1 MPVRYAEELN
11 VGKSSVLFKEPTDI
25 GCGAKPP
32 DFQCLVTTAGRRA
45 PPCPADRF
53 VQEER
58 ASSYTGQGAPRHLHP
73 ESLAVGNRRGPPVSP
88 GGLVCLGHLP
98 CALFNVP
105 RLLWR
110 AATVAACSGITISE
124 DGQGAGTG
132 YGQCCITS
140 RVALWMGRHRPR
152 AFSGGRFPT
161 SLRPYC
167 LRLAPYLGLGN
178 AKVPLC

>member
-1 MPVRYAEELN
+1 MPARVQ
-11 VGKSSVLFKEPTDI
+11 SSFKEPTDI
-25 GCGAKPP
+25 GLWEQSHRIFKCLGDHGRQSVRRLAQQTGLSKRSVHRLTQARERRDTSIRSPGCGKP
-32 DFQCLVTTAGRRA
+32 QRA
-45 PPCPADRF
+45 
-53 VQEER
+53 
-58 ASSYTGQGAPRHLHP
+58 ASKSWGIGMP
-73 ESLAVGNRRGPPVSP
+73 GPPAK
-88 GGLVCLGHLP
+88 CT
-98 CALFNVP
+98 LFNVP

-152 AFSGGRFPT
+152 AFSGERFPT